1 MSDGLVLHVFDRFRN
16 RKVAFFN
23 KVRIQLKHDSIASTF
38 SFIGYFDPFNIE
50 LKELYCVT
58 HFHEVTIEYNGELV
72 LTGVLTSQKFVQ
84 GSERKLMSFGGYSKS
99 GVWEDVNIPT
109 SIYPLQSN
117 GLSLKNIAQKLVRPF
132 VRNYGLEMEIDPI
145 VSSKMN
151 SVFKKTTASATQTIK
166 DYISGIASQKDI
178 ILSHNE
184 KGAIYFTTAKT
195 DQKPIIEWD
204 TTKETP
210 KGVNFEMDYN
220 GQGMHSHITM
230 MKSAGINGGNAGQVT
245 VRNPY
250 VIGSVFRPITKTQT
264 SGDDNSTSL
273 AARRAVGNELRNL
286 KLTIKLD
293 SWDINGKI
301 VRPNNIIS
309 LLAPDL
315 YLYHRSD
322 WFIESVD
329 LDGDESS
336 QTAIL
341 HCVLPEVYNDKKI
354 ISIFRNINLH
364 ALNE

>member
-1 MSDGLVLHVFDRFRN
+1 MSSGLVLYVNDRFRN
-16 RKVAFFN
+16 RKVEFFN
-23 KVRIQLKHDSIASTF
+23 KVKIQLKHDSIASTF

-58 HFHEVTIEYNGELV
+58 HFHEATIEYNGELI
-72 LTGVLTSQKFVQ
+72 LTGVLTSQDFVQ
-84 GSERKLMSFGGYSKS
+84 GTSEQLMSFGGYSKS
-99 GVWEDVNIPT
+99 GVWEDCSIPP

-117 GLSLKNIAQKLVRPF
+117 GLSLKNIAEKLVRPWI
-132 VRNYGLEMEIDPI
+132 RNYGLGMEIDPL
-145 VSSKMN
+145 VSDKMN
-151 SVFKKTTASATQTIK
+151 SVFKKTTASATQTVK
-166 DYISGIASQKDI
+166 DYVSGIASQKDI
-178 ILSHNE
+178 ILSHNA
-184 KGAIYFTTAKT
+184 KGEILFTSANT
-195 DQKPIIEWD
+195 DQEPIIEWD
-204 TTKETP
+204 TTKGTIP
-210 KGVNFEMDYN
+210 GVNFKMSYN

-264 SGDDNSTSL
+264 SGDDNSTRL
-273 AARRAVGNELRNL
+273 AARRAVGDELRNL

-293 SWDINGKI
+293 RWDVNGKVI
-301 VRPNNIIS
+301 RPNNIIS
-309 LLAPDL
+309 HYAPKL
-315 YLYHRSD
+315 YLYHKAN

-336 QTAIL
+336 QTATL
-341 HCVLPEVYNDKKI
+341 NCVLPEVYNDKKI